1 MKPTWLRLYISGKF
15 YDQLCPEKQGK
26 ILNYH
31 LKIEE
36 RKVGV
41 VQYLDKI
48 QVALALIDIHLG
60 NWII

>member
-1 MKPTWLRLYISGKF
+1 M
-15 YDQLCPEKQGK
+15 
-26 ILNYH
+26 LNYH

-48 QVALALIDIHLG
+48 QVAPAMIDIHLG
-60 NWII
+60 N